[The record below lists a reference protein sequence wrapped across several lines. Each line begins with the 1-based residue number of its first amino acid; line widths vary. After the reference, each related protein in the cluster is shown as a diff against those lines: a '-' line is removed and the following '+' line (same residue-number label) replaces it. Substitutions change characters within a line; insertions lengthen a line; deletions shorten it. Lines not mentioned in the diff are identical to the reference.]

1 MEPQKKLLSCE
12 EALHFRNEFREARA
26 AALKDAEGYQQI
38 LFVLERLGAYM
49 FEKRRCEG
57 HKHKKANGL
66 KDYKNCIRTLV
77 NKHHPFRG
85 NPPDDYHI
93 AFDSLYNMVREGRND
108 ALHQGAVARNMTLRS
123 VELSLMLEDTLT
135 AILGGEIK
143 KLMVR
148 NPVRA
153 YAWQPVSFVRQM
165 MLENSFSYIPV
176 WMKKNGDE
184 KERWYLIADY
194 HIAKYLLPANGAR
207 NKLLAQP
214 IEEAEASGAMTIER
228 ADRVCPDKTV
238 EEVLECTKCA
248 EGKPV
253 LVVKRDDC
261 RKLLGIATAFDL
273 M

>member
-1 MEPQKKLLSCE
+1 M
-12 EALHFRNEFREARA
+12 
-26 AALKDAEGYQQI
+26 
-38 LFVLERLGAYM
+38 LEKIADLGAY
-49 FEKRRCEG
+49 
-57 HKHKKANGL
+57 KK
-66 KDYKNCIRTLV
+66 CIRTLV

-85 NPPDDYHI
+85 NPPGDYHI
-93 AFDSLYNMVREGRND
+93 AFDSLYDMVREGRND
-108 ALHQGAVARNMTLRS
+108 AMHQGAVARNMTLRS

-176 WMKKNGDE
+176 WMRKNGDK
-184 KERWYLIADY
+184 KERWHLIADY
-194 HIAKYLLPANGAR
+194 HIAKYLLPANGTR

-214 IEEAEASGAMTIER
+214 IEEAEALTIER
-228 ADRVCPDKTV
+228 ADRVYPDKTV

-261 RKLLGIATAFDL
+261 RKLLGIATAHDL